1 MIIIFEVEAQ
11 SIKKKTFYDYCH
23 RHGISYFK
31 DIQENK
37 YYARLDT
44 DKKKENGELVYIL
57 LRKYLTKREISFTVF
72 FSSMESD

>member
-1 MIIIFEVEAQ
+1 MIIIFEVDAQ

-23 RHGISYFK
+23 RHEISYFK
-31 DIQENK
+31 DIEGNR

-44 DKKKENGELVYIL
+44 NKKENDQLVYIL
-57 LRKYLTKREISFTVF
+57 LQKYLLKRGICFTLF